1 MSDTP
6 HQEPQDM
13 ASAIGGCIDRLK
25 AERDALQRRVQE
37 LSDTVRQ
44 DYGIVGS
51 LETDLTLERERLNWI
66 IDALGID
73 MAVDGCEPLDHIDF
87 AEWERQGGNEC
98 AETRHAWRAAIDHA
112 RNLQADAD
120 ARNEEGF
127 SKHD

>member
-6 HQEPQDM
+6 HEEPPDL

-25 AERDALQRRVQE
+25 AERDALQHRLDVLEGMFKAQGRALANEIERFDWLV
-37 LSDTVRQ
+37 DT
-44 DYGIVGS
+44 
-51 LETDLTLERERLNWI
+51 
-66 IDALGID
+66 LGID
-73 MAVDGCEPLDHIDF
+73 IAVDGCEPLDHVDF
-87 AEWERQGGNEC
+87 AEWERQGGNEGC
-98 AETRHAWRAAIDHA
+98 AETRRAWRAAIDHA